1 MKLAKLTLLF
11 LVAFSLSLL
20 SAKGWEVDSD
30 ILINLTQGIYS
41 DNWSGSE
48 QSTVTW
54 VAQSNTTAQKQMKEW
69 LNNKNTL
76 KLAFGQ
82 THQEKGDIDG
92 DGEVEW
98 GSGQKSTDKID
109 FESLFRFTLKSF
121 VDPYMALRMESQ
133 FVDESGAKKYYVN
146 PMLFTESAGIM
157 KSIINADKTK
167 LSLRL
172 GAAIREN
179 VDRKLDV
186 TPVDGG
192 AEAVA
197 EFKKIF
203 GDAAASYNSRL
214 SVYQA
219 IFNSEKDPNG
229 YWKETDYRWENML
242 STKLFGLLS
251 ANLSFDIVY
260 DRDKQVN
267 NKVQWKEIL
276 GLGFSY
282 SLF

>member
-98 GSGQKSTDKID
+98 GSGQNPPTRSTSNPCSDSPSNHSWTPTWRSGWNH
-109 FESLFRFTLKSF
+109 SLW
-121 VDPYMALRMESQ
+121 
-133 FVDESGAKKYYVN
+133 
-146 PMLFTESAGIM
+146 M
-157 KSIINADKTK
+157 K
-167 LSLRL
+167 
-172 GAAIREN
+172 
-179 VDRKLDV
+179 
-186 TPVDGG
+186 
-192 AEAVA
+192 AEPR
-197 EFKKIF
+197 
-203 GDAAASYNSRL
+203 N
-214 SVYQA
+214 
-219 IFNSEKDPNG
+219 
-229 YWKETDYRWENML
+229 TM
-242 STKLFGLLS
+242 
-251 ANLSFDIVY
+251 
-260 DRDKQVN
+260 
-267 NKVQWKEIL
+267 
-276 GLGFSY
+276 
-282 SLF
+282 